1 MIGVAFVLWAKY
13 VPVTLKVPLTPKNFF
28 EQNKSPCPVDSKVA
42 SIQWFFFYEFL
53 KILKLASLIT
63 TEN

>member
-13 VPVTLKVPLTPKNFF
+13 VPVTLKVPLTPKIYF

-42 SIQWFFFYEFL
+42 SIQGFFFSMNF
-53 KILKLASLIT
+53 
-63 TEN
+63 